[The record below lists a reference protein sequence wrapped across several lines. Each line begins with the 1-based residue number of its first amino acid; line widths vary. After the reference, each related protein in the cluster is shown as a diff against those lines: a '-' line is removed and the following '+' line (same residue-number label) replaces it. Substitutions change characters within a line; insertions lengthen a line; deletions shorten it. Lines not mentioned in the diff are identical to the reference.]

1 LVTADVNVHDVT
13 KIAIKAGK
21 ILLTSGAEI
30 YRVEDTINRIC
41 NAYKIEC
48 ESFVLPT
55 GIFITAY
62 GSNGQTITHVKRI
75 KERTLNIKK
84 IEAVN
89 AFSRSLKDYV
99 PDYFEAM
106 NILDSIDHDKDE
118 YPFWFKLVA
127 TSVTAFAFALLF
139 KGTVY
144 ESIVAA
150 VISAVVYFFKER
162 VVQVSLFPFLGFFIS
177 GIIAGGLSILSSA
190 LISELNIYKIIIGAI
205 VIHLPGM
212 AISNGIK
219 DALYGD
225 ITSSMNRISEA
236 FFSVAAICAGVALA
250 LLVFL

>member
-1 LVTADVNVHDVT
+1 LGITNVNLNDVT
-13 KIAIKAGK
+13 RIAIKAGK

-30 YRVEDTINRIC
+30 YRVEDTITRIC
-41 NAYKIEC
+41 KAYKVEC
-48 ESFVLPT
+48 ETFVVPT

-62 GSNGQTITHVKRI
+62 GKDGETITHVKRI
-75 KERTLNIKK
+75 KERTINIKK

-89 AFSRSLKDYV
+89 AFSRSLNNRV
-99 PDYFEAM
+99 PDYSEAM
-106 NILDSIDHDKDE
+106 NILDSIEHERE
-118 YPFWFKLVA
+118 YPFWLKLAA
-127 TSVTAFAFALLF
+127 TSVTAFAFVLLF
-139 KGTVY
+139 KGTSY
-144 ESIVAA
+144 ESIAA
-150 VISAVVYFFKER
+150 ALISAIVYFFKER

-177 GIIAGGLSILSSA
+177 GIVAGSLSILFSV
-190 LISELNIYKIIIGAI
+190 LISGLNIYKIIIGAI

-212 AISNGIK
+212 AMTNGIK